1 MKDIIR
7 MNQLA
12 GLITESQAQKMMEM
26 LDEGVGNTIKIVKS
40 KSKYLKGD
48 FSKFIGDEG
57 NIIEY
62 PYSDKTVNVKMITGI
77 MKGSTMLFP
86 TDIIQTK

>member
-1 MKDIIR
+1 MKDLIR
-7 MNQLA
+7 MKQLA
-12 GLITESQAQKMMEM
+12 GLITENQANEMMEM